1 MKLES
6 GLLDTKNSGLELGKK
21 LDRHLV
27 NYHGCELLRAFIMAV
42 LLL

>member
-6 GLLDTKNSGLELGKK
+6 GLLDEKNSGLEPLKK

-27 NYHGCELLRAFIMAV
+27 NYHGC
-42 LLL
+42 